1 MTPGSDAS
9 QLNFSWYSLASD
21 SSIPKLKIG
30 KGRKMEGTVEYTA
43 VQSDATL
50 DEKNGV
56 AYKTNKVTAVGLE
69 ENTTYYYSYQI
80 NGAWS
85 ALQQYKTHST
95 QNFSFIFVGDPQIG
109 SSNSQKGEDTPEFYD
124 AQSASVA
131 NDAFNWNVTLNSAM
145 EKTNYSASFVLSAGD
160 QIQTTKKKAPGK
172 AAWVSEIEY
181 AGYLSPNILRAL
193 PVATTVGNHDADNPN
208 YTFHFNTPN
217 NSEKGSNGIVGGDYW
232 FTYGNVLF
240 MVLNTQDTNVAEHKL
255 FMEEAVN
262 ANKSCKWRIAVLHQ
276 DIYGSAEHSNEPEI
290 TNLRY
295 TLVPYFE
302 ENNVDVVLTGHD
314 HAYSRSYLLK
324 GGIQTVEYA
333 DDDFDGMLKK
343 DIDADK
349 DDSVFVSNGNIKS
362 DTPDNAEQQ
371 YLQYL
376 NAVMDDNAVVSGDED
391 IVENPEGILYMTA
404 NSSSGSKYYDLVARK
419 QSYIASRWQEDVPT
433 YSVIDMTEDSFTINT
448 YRTDTDEKIDTTFT
462 IKKTNMPGTSEEVP
476 PNAKKVDIKKVKIT
490 GAKDVVYTG
499 KVIKQKI
506 TIKDPSGTILKEG
519 RDYKIS
525 YKNNKNT
532 GIASIAI
539 TGIGNYE
546 GSRIVTFQIQPPKVS
561 WKKLSTAGSEKIRVR
576 FAAVKGSVTG
586 YQITYA
592 QNSSFKSAQN
602 VTTKKTDYV
611 LKKLKIGKSYFVKI
625 RAYKQ
630 VGKQK
635 IYGKYSAKKE
645 IKVK

>member
-1 MTPGSDAS
+1 
-9 QLNFSWYSLASD
+9 
-21 SSIPKLKIG
+21 
-30 KGRKMEGTVEYTA
+30 
-43 VQSDATL
+43 
-50 DEKNGV
+50 
-56 AYKTNKVTAVGLE
+56 
-69 ENTTYYYSYQI
+69 
-80 NGAWS
+80 
-85 ALQQYKTHST
+85 
-95 QNFSFIFVGDPQIG
+95 
-109 SSNSQKGEDTPEFYD
+109 
-124 AQSASVA
+124 
-131 NDAFNWNVTLNSAM
+131 
-145 EKTNYSASFVLSAGD
+145 
-160 QIQTTKKKAPGK
+160 
-172 AAWVSEIEY
+172 
-181 AGYLSPNILRAL
+181 
-193 PVATTVGNHDADNPN
+193 
-208 YTFHFNTPN
+208 
-217 NSEKGSNGIVGGDYW
+217 
-232 FTYGNVLF
+232 
-240 MVLNTQDTNVAEHKL
+240 
-255 FMEEAVN
+255 
-262 ANKSCKWRIAVLHQ
+262 
-276 DIYGSAEHSNEPEI
+276 
-290 TNLRY
+290 
-295 TLVPYFE
+295 
-302 ENNVDVVLTGHD
+302 
-314 HAYSRSYLLK
+314 
-324 GGIQTVEYA
+324 
-333 DDDFDGMLKK
+333 
-343 DIDADK
+343 
-349 DDSVFVSNGNIKS
+349 
-362 DTPDNAEQQ
+362 
-371 YLQYL
+371 
-376 NAVMDDNAVVSGDED
+376 
-391 IVENPEGILYMTA
+391 
-404 NSSSGSKYYDLVARK
+404 YYDLVARK